1 MDTTHTPT
9 GLEKF
14 TLPDHARVWIFQA
27 DRFLTDEETA
37 KLEEAGERFAA
48 QWRAHGKELS
58 AEFGTVDNLFVVMA
72 IDEKMEGASGCSIDT
87 FMLFIQDAE
96 REIGLSLTNRLC
108 FAGVVDGE
116 TKVIRSAEAKTYVDA
131 GSLTGDTPVFDTLVS
146 SLGELRNGW
155 LKPASAL
162 WVKRLLG

>member
-1 MDTTHTPT
+1 MDTIPKPA

-72 IDEKMEGASGCSIDT
+72 IDEKVEGASGCSIDT
-87 FMLFIQDAE
+87 FMRFIQDVE
-96 REIGLSLTNRLC
+96 RELGLTLTNRLC

-116 TKVIRSAEAKTYVDA
+116 TKVIRSSEARAYVDA
-131 GSLTGDTPVFDTLVS
+131 GSLHGETPVFDTLVS
-146 SLGELRNGW
+146 SLGELRNAW
-155 LKPASAL
+155 LKPASEL